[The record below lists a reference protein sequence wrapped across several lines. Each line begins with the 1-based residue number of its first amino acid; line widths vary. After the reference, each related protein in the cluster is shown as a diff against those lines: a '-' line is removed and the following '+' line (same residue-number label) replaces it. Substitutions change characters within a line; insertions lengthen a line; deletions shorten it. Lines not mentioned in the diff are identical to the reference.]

1 MVRSKLICVVY
12 QIQISLLAK
21 IFQVCFKRGLSVLNT
36 ILETLTSFDSVSRDI
51 ARSTIDS
58 AIDFNDTSEF
68 KPLVPTCTMKCPGS
82 SLIDSFL

>member
-1 MVRSKLICVVY
+1 MVRSKLFCVVY

-58 AIDFNDTSEF
+58 AIDFNGTSEF